1 MKSTMKFLGLC
12 VVSYLIF
19 QAFNAMVYLNLTES
33 LPVGVYVRVPKFEI
47 ECGDYVVY
55 EPSEEIKN
63 LIRENGWGDGEQK
76 FLKLVGG
83 VQGDEYEVEE
93 KHRIFLVNGK
103 FAGQVFR
110 TDTAGNKLPQLQGK
124 FKVGEGEIL
133 PLGTNLRSFDGRYT
147 GTIKTSE
154 IEAKVV
160 PLILW
165 EDKRIGEEVGYKK

>member
-1 MKSTMKFLGLC
+1 MKSIVKFAGMC
-12 VVSYLIF
+12 AASYLMF
-19 QAFNAMVYLNLTES
+19 QVISASVYLNLTES
-33 LPVGVYVRVPKFEI
+33 LPRGIYVRVPKI
-47 ECGDYVVY
+47 ELERGDYVVY

-76 FLKLVGG
+76 FLKTVGG
-83 VQGDEYEVEE
+83 VSGDEYEVEE

-110 TDTAGNKLPQLQGK
+110 TDTAGKEIPQLKGK
-124 FKVGEGEIL
+124 FTVGEGEIL

-154 IEAKVV
+154 VEAKVV

-165 EDKRIGEEVGYKK
+165 EDWSFGK